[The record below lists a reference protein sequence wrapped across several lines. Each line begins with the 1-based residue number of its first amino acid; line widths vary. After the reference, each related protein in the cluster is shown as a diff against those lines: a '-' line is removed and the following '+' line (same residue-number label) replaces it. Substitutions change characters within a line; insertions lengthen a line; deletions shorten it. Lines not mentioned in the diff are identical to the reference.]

1 MHCPKCD
8 ALNRNLSLLRQAEAA
23 AILNRHY
30 QTASAALASNA
41 QPAQR
46 EELIFQNRQSQ
57 AEISFALER
66 HMRDDHKFTTEPDIA
81 GKLAQT

>member
-8 ALNRNLSLLRQAEAA
+8 ALNHNLSLLRQEEAA

-30 QTASAALASNA
+30 QTASAALATNA

-57 AEISFALER
+57 AEIAFALER
-66 HMRDDHKFTTEPDIA
+66 HMRDDHNFVVDSEMSEIRS
-81 GKLAQT
+81 